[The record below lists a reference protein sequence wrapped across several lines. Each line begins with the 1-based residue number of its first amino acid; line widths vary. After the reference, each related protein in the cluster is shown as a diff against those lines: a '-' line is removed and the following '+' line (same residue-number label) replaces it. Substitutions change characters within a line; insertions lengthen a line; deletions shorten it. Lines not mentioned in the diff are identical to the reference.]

1 MWFYRL
7 TITSS
12 TGSPLHLRQA
22 HHYIF
27 DKLNMT
33 SSTAHHDIF
42 GKLADISQKLI
53 ITLYKAKAQFNTI
66 QTYLC
71 LSINQTIMKKII
83 YLLALSLA
91 VVACNNNPKPIA
103 KNITKTTVNVNG
115 TKDSVINNPQ
125 KNYGT
130 ATIPDV
136 CTKTL
141 LQNIQATIDFKK
153 ITSGLNAANTDY
165 VINWVKAEN
174 PELKIN
180 GSKITNGIQV
190 LVNTKSGGT
199 VHKLG
204 SYIYN
209 NEDGQL
215 YYINTKNQ
223 FDKLQIDSNALKQ
236 IRNGCYWGV
245 ASHK

>member
-1 MWFYRL
+1 M
-7 TITSS
+7 
-12 TGSPLHLRQA
+12 
-22 HHYIF
+22 
-27 DKLNMT
+27 
-33 SSTAHHDIF
+33 
-42 GKLADISQKLI
+42 
-53 ITLYKAKAQFNTI
+53 
-66 QTYLC
+66 
-71 LSINQTIMKKII
+71 
-83 YLLALSLA
+83 ALSLA
-91 VVACNNNPKPIA
+91 VVACNNKPKPIA

-115 TKDSVINNPQ
+115 VKDSVINNPQ

-141 LQNIQATIDFKK
+141 LQNIQATADFKK
-153 ITSGLNAANTDY
+153 ITSGLNATNTDY

-174 PELKIN
+174 PELKTN

-190 LVNTKSGGT
+190 LVNSKSGGA
-199 VHKLG
+199 VHQLG

-209 NEDGQL
+209 NEDGEL
-215 YYINTKNQ
+215 YYVTNKNQ
-223 FDKLQIDSNALKQ
+223 FDKLQMDSNALKQ